1 MKTKE
6 AYQEALQKF
15 YIHVL
20 KQDWDVNHIPRP
32 RKERSLPGVL
42 SKQEVQRLIEHGRTF
57 KHQVF
62 MTLIYASGLR
72 LSEALNLKLTGIDS
86 DRMQLRIMKGKGAKD
101 RYVVI
106 PDVLLEL
113 NEV

>member
-1 MKTKE
+1 
-6 AYQEALQKF
+6 
-15 YIHVL
+15 
-20 KQDWDVNHIPRP
+20 
-32 RKERSLPGVL
+32 
-42 SKQEVQRLIEHGRTF
+42 
-57 KHQVF
+57 
-62 MTLIYASGLR
+62 LR